1 MSIGIDKLNPTYIH
15 LRVRAQN
22 SIGQGLDPELT
33 SLDNARPK
41 TGNDNIIAGNA
52 HLSQSGN
59 GEQQESI
66 GAKALQLDL
75 TLLASCITRPE
86 ANFDL

>member
-52 HLSQSGN
+52 HLSQPGN
-59 GEQQESI
+59 GDQDSTGMATREHWSKSS
-66 GAKALQLDL
+66 ATRPDL
-75 TLLASCITRPE
+75 TSIMHYTS
-86 ANFDL
+86 